1 MKSDTVR
8 LLQQQAEQWQDLEL
22 SGDRAGDLAPVVES
36 FVEAVAENAALLP
49 FDVDATAFYAAL
61 HEFKDDWSPS

>member
-8 LLQQQAEQWQDLEL
+8 LLQQQAEQLQDLEI
-22 SGDRAGDLAPVVES
+22 SSERADDLAPVVES
-36 FVEAVAENAALLP
+36 FVEAVADNAPLLP

-61 HEFKDDWSPS
+61 HAFKDDWSPS